1 MSLWTGPTP
10 RGGPSPTHA
19 GVDSPHRSAN
29 RWCNRRGGPM
39 LPLGWTD
46 SEGEDA
52 TQREFHGAGEDW
64 RAKAAAYG
72 PMGKL
77 GQVDEIADFVV
88 FLLSDRSGVVTGSVI
103 DWDQAVVGGSD

>member
-1 MSLWTGPTP
+1 
-10 RGGPSPTHA
+10 
-19 GVDSPHRSAN
+19 
-29 RWCNRRGGPM
+29 M

-64 RAKAAAYG
+64 RAKAAAST

-77 GQVDEIADFVV
+77 GQVDEIADSIVSSCRTAAASSPV
-88 FLLSDRSGVVTGSVI
+88 RSSTGTRPSSAARI
-103 DWDQAVVGGSD
+103 DHPPTPSELP

>member
-1 MSLWTGPTP
+1 MSLWTGPTS

-19 GVDSPHRSAN
+19 GVDSTHRSAN

-64 RAKAAAYG
+64 RAKAAASV